1 MRSCTTGRSTTWF
14 ITMVV
19 GIGLGVSCWFSASS
33 WAKQTTVNARSSTAS
48 SATKP
53 STPSQEAK
61 DAKLEKKLDEIVANQ
76 QTILQNQQ
84 TILQKFDA
92 VMEELRI
99 IKVRA
104 TLAGSRGS

>member
-1 MRSCTTGRSTTWF
+1 MSGCTTGRSTTWF
-14 ITMVV
+14 VAMVV
-19 GIGLGVSCWFSASS
+19 GIGLGVSCWFSALS
-33 WAKQTTVNARSSTAS
+33 WAKQTTVKARSSTTS

-53 STPSQEAK
+53 STPSQEAS
-61 DAKLEKKLDEIVANQ
+61 DAKLEKKLDEILA
-76 QTILQNQQ
+76 NQQ

-104 TLAGSRGS
+104 TLRGGGS